1 MRVTPRRGDIVVNS
15 LIRESRSGKVGTLVL
30 DQPARLNV
38 LNTPLVRAA
47 TQALAELGADERLSV
62 IVLTGAGRA
71 FVAGADIR
79 EMREFSAD
87 EAREFITHLH
97 GLFATVRGLDQ
108 IVIAAVNGP
117 ALGAGCELAAACDLR
132 VAAEDATFGMPEVRV
147 GIPSVIEAA
156 LLVPLI
162 GLSRAAEWVYT
173 GDVVSAADAERQGF
187 VNRLAPA
194 GGALAAALALAERL
208 GEYSPAALRLQK
220 SLVRRWY
227 YDETMDRAVKL
238 GIDHLAQAFRGPD
251 PREAM
256 TAFLEKREPRFDRE

>member
-1 MRVTPRRGDIVVNS
+1 MDDAPVLVSRTGRVAVV
-15 LIRESRSGKVGTLVL
+15 TLNR
-30 DQPARLNV
+30 PARLNV
-38 LNTPLVRAA
+38 LGSELIRAA
-47 TQALAELGADERLSV
+47 HTALADLGGDESLSV
-62 IVLTGAGRA
+62 VVLTGAGRA
-71 FVAGADIR
+71 FVAGADVR
-79 EMREFSAD
+79 EMRDFGPD
-87 EAREFITHLH
+87 EARTFITHLH
-97 GLFATVRGLDQ
+97 GLFAAIRGLDSV
-108 IVIAAVNGP
+108 VIAAVNGP

-173 GDVVSAADAERQGF
+173 GDVVDAATAERWGF

-194 GGALAAALALAERL
+194 GGAVDAAMGLATQLA
-208 GEYSPAALRLQK
+208 GYSPNALRLQK

-227 YDETMDRAVKL
+227 DDETLDRAIKL
-238 GIDHLAQAFRGPD
+238 GIDHFAAAYRGPD

-256 TAFLEKREPRFDRE
+256 TAFLEKREPRFEA

>member
-1 MRVTPRRGDIVVNS
+1 MAEQRVLVERLGRVAVV
-15 LIRESRSGKVGTLVL
+15 TLN
-30 DQPARLNV
+30 QPERLNV
-38 LNTPLVRAA
+38 LNAA
-47 TQALAELGADERLSV
+47 MVHDATRALAELGGDEQV
-62 IVLTGAGRA
+62 TVVVLTGAGRA
-71 FVAGADIR
+71 FVAGADVR
-79 EMREFSAD
+79 EMREFGPE
-87 EAREFITHLH
+87 EARVFITHLH
-97 GLFATVRGLDQ
+97 GLFATIRGMDQ

-173 GDVVSAADAERQGF
+173 GDVVSAAEAERIGF

-194 GGALAAALALAERL
+194 CGAREAALALARQL
-208 GEYSPAALRLQK
+208 AAYSPAALRLQK
-220 SLVRRWY
+220 ALVRRWY

-238 GIDHLAQAFRGPD
+238 GIDHFAAAFRGQD

-256 TAFLEKREPRFDRE
+256 TAFLEKRAPRFGH

>member
-1 MRVTPRRGDIVVNS
+1 VNGDLVAV
-15 LIRESRSGKVGTLVL
+15 SRSGRVATLML
-30 DQPARLNV
+30 QQPARLNV

-47 TQALAELGADERLSV
+47 TEAVVELGADEALSV

-79 EMREFSAD
+79 EMRDFGPD
-87 EAREFITHLH
+87 EAREFITRLH
-97 GLFATVRGLDQ
+97 GLFAAIRGADQ

-132 VAAEDATFGMPEVRV
+132 IAAADATFGMPEVRV
-147 GIPSVIEAA
+147 AIPSVIEAA

-173 GDVVSAADAERQGF
+173 GDVVSAPEAERMGF
-187 VNRLAPA
+187 VNRLAPP
-194 GGALAAALALAERL
+194 GGALDVAMELAQRLAS
-208 GEYSPAALRLQK
+208 YSAPALRLQK

-227 YDETMDRAVKL
+227 YDETLDRAVKL
-238 GIDHLAQAFRGPD
+238 GIDTLSAAFKGPD

-256 TAFLEKREPRFDRE
+256 SAFLEKREPRFSERGAHTDAQ

>member
-1 MRVTPRRGDIVVNS
+1 MADGLVRAG
-15 LIRESRSGKVGTLVL
+15 RSGRIGTLVL

-38 LNTPLVRAA
+38 LNRALVRAA
-47 TQALAELGADERLSV
+47 TEAFVELGSDETLSV
-62 IVLTGAGRA
+62 VVLTGAGRA
-71 FVAGADIR
+71 FVAGADMR
-79 EMREFSAD
+79 EMRDFGPE

-97 GLFATVRGLDQ
+97 ALFATIRGIDQ

-132 VAAEDATFGMPEVRV
+132 IAAEDASFGMPEVRV
-147 GIPSVIEAA
+147 GIPSVVEAA

-173 GDVVSAADAERQGF
+173 GDVVSAVEAERLGF
-187 VNRLAPA
+187 VNRLAPP
-194 GGALAAALALAERL
+194 GEALDAALALAERL
-208 GEYSPAALRLQK
+208 ASYSPTALRLQK

-238 GIDHLAQAFRGPD
+238 GIDYLAQAFAGPD

-256 TAFLEKREPRFDRE
+256 TAFLEKREPRFGP